1 MDPLGAAGGERAD
14 RLGDGGRGA
23 ADGTR
28 FRDEVTTMREART
41 GSIGRREVMRALGAG
56 AVGLGFGGVSAP
68 ATALPPAGAGLQPA
82 SGVTFPDGAVVRTRL
97 GDVSPE
103 DLADGATLFHEHLS
117 FDYSSPPPEPRAP
130 GTPPPPTPTNDEM
143 VDLVVEELRMAA
155 FDGVSC
161 IVDSSIGPRTGQQL
175 ANLTAMASRSG
186 VHVVLGGSYF
196 LLRSYPEEIVHL
208 PEEEIAARLVDQARR
223 ERWGAL
229 GEVGTSFPEMHD
241 EERKMLR
248 AVSRAHRETG
258 LPVFTHVPHESCPS
272 CAIEQ
277 LDIYEAQ
284 GVDLAHLCIG
294 HQSTIERSDDPG
306 WETHREIARRGAF
319 IGFDTVGHRMSASFI
334 PESEKVDMVLS
345 AIEAG
350 FEDHVLLSSDFANT
364 TQLKANWGNGFSTV
378 LVQFVP
384 KLRYRGVPEDVIR
397 KILVDNPRRWLAFR
411 PAG

>member
-1 MDPLGAAGGERAD
+1 MTKRA
-14 RLGDGGRGA
+14 RA
-23 ADGTR
+23 
-28 FRDEVTTMREART
+28 
-41 GSIGRREVMRALGAG
+41 IGRREAMRALGAG
-56 AVGLGFGGVSAP
+56 AVGLGLGG
-68 ATALPPAGAGLQPA
+68 AGAEAGAFGPVGVGLQPA
-82 SGVTFPDGAVVRTRL
+82 AGPTFPDGAVVRTRL
-97 GDVSPE
+97 GDVPPD

-117 FDYSSPPPEPRAP
+117 FAYSSPPPEPRAP
-130 GTPPPPTPTNDEM
+130 GTPPPPSPTNDEM

-161 IVDSSIGPRTGQQL
+161 IVDSSIGPRTERQL
-175 ANLTAMASRSG
+175 ANLTAMARRSG
-186 VHVVLGGSYF
+186 VHIVLGGSYF
-196 LLRSYPEEIVHL
+196 LLQSYPEEIIGL
-208 PEEEIAARLVDQARR
+208 PEEEIAARLVAQARR

-248 AVSRAHRETG
+248 AVSRAHRETR
-258 LPVFTHVPHESCPS
+258 LPIFTHVPHESCPS

-294 HQSTIERSDDPG
+294 HQSTIKRSDDPG

-319 IGFDTVGHRMSASFI
+319 IGLDTVGHRMSASFI

-345 AIEAG
+345 ALDAG

-384 KLRYRGVPEDVIR
+384 KLRYRGVPEETIR

-411 PAG
+411 PPA

>member
-1 MDPLGAAGGERAD
+1 MRA
-14 RLGDGGRGA
+14 RA
-23 ADGTR
+23 
-28 FRDEVTTMREART
+28 
-41 GSIGRREVMRALGAG
+41 IGRREAMQALGAG
-56 AVGLGFGGVSAP
+56 AVGLGLGGARVPASASGSS
-68 ATALPPAGAGLQPA
+68 PAGAALQPA
-82 SGVTFPDGAVVRTRL
+82 SAVDFPEGAVVRTRL

-130 GTPPPPTPTNDEM
+130 GTPPPPLPGNDEM

-155 FDGVSC
+155 FDGVGC

-196 LLRSYPEEIVHL
+196 LLRSYPEEIVPL
-208 PEEEIAARLVDQARR
+208 SEEEIAARLVDQARR

-248 AVSRAHRETG
+248 AVSRAHRGTG
-258 LPVFTHVPHESCPS
+258 LPIFTHVPHESCPS
-272 CAIEQ
+272 CAIGQ
-277 LDIYEAQ
+277 LDVYEAQ
-284 GVDLAHLCIG
+284 GVDPAHLCIG
-294 HQSTIERSDDPG
+294 HQSTIKGSDDPG

-319 IGFDTVGHRMSASFI
+319 IGFDTVGRRMSASFI
-334 PESEKVDMVLS
+334 PEREKVDMVLS
-345 AIEAG
+345 AIDAG
-350 FEDHVLLSSDFANT
+350 FEDNILLSSDFADT

-384 KLRYRGVPEDVIR
+384 KLRYRGVPDETIR
-397 KILVDNPRRWLAFR
+397 KILVDNPRRWLAHR
-411 PAG
+411 PVA

>member
-1 MDPLGAAGGERAD
+1 MTKRA
-14 RLGDGGRGA
+14 RA
-23 ADGTR
+23 
-28 FRDEVTTMREART
+28 V
-41 GSIGRREVMRALGAG
+41 GRREAMRALGAG
-56 AVGLGFGGVSAP
+56 AVGLGFGGVGNPASARG
-68 ATALPPAGAGLQPA
+68 PAGRQPA
-82 SGVTFPDGAVVRTRL
+82 SGPTFPDGAVVRTRL
-97 GDVSPE
+97 GDVSPD
-103 DLADGATLFHEHLS
+103 DLGGGATLFHEHLS
-117 FDYSSPPPEPRAP
+117 FAYSSPPSEPRAP
-130 GTPPPPTPTNDEM
+130 GTPPPPTPTNDQM
-143 VDLVVEELRMAA
+143 VDLVVEELQMAA

-161 IVDSSIGPRTGQQL
+161 IVDASIGPRTEQQL
-175 ANLTAMASRSG
+175 ENLTAMARRSG

-196 LLRSYPEEIVHL
+196 LLRSYPEEIVGL
-208 PEEEIAARLVDQARR
+208 PEEAIAARLVEQAGR
-223 ERWGAL
+223 EGWGAL

-258 LPVFTHVPHESCPS
+258 LPIFTHVPHESCPS

-294 HQSTIERSDDPG
+294 HQSTIKRSDDPG

-319 IGFDTVGHRMSASFI
+319 IGLDTVGHRMSASFI

-345 AIEAG
+345 AIDAG

-384 KLRYRGVPEDVIR
+384 KLRYRGVPEDIVR
-397 KILVDNPRRWLAFR
+397 KILVDNPRRWLAHR
-411 PAG
+411 PAA